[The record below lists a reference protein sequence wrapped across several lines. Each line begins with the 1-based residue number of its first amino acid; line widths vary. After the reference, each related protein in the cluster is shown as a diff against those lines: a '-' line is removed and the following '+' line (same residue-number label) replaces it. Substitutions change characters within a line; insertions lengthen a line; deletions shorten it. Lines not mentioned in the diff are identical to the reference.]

1 MYPFK
6 VLNKKKYA
14 LFFLNAFLENLC
26 LYLMPVILSI
36 YLTTPF
42 TLDKFKMLIILTIL
56 LKVLE
61 IIFNAT
67 WQIKGETFL
76 TNTKKDLQIA
86 YFKRLTNQNISK
98 LKNTHTGYLKKQI
111 DSICDENSILLD
123 QLMMTVNGFIV
134 AITIFLIKVA
144 TQSILL
150 FFLCIIFIIF
160 IVIYNIIITKSTVA
174 VQEDYN
180 NKYANYNAT
189 TVDFIENV
197 KVVKNYDAL
206 NYAESKINAKFD
218 HVKKPMK
225 KVNIHSSLIV
235 DGINALIYTMYAI
248 ILITLF
254 IRMKNGNDVFSYIV
268 FYSSMFSGLNTE
280 LRGVGNLFVHLN
292 KFKSANNQI
301 ESILVEEEK
310 IPKFKNFDN
319 ITLKDIEFKYNKKSK
334 NIIHIPYFS
343 VNKKD
348 KISIMGESGQGKST
362 FLNLF
367 CRFYKVDETNYLVNN
382 KITNK
387 APDVAYIFQEADLFD
402 LSIKENLLLGKNIS
416 DKKLQEYLEDA
427 GLLDWINT
435 LEHGLDTKVGEKGV
449 KLSTGQKQRINIIR
463 GILLDKEIYILDE
476 PTSNLDQVSEQKI
489 YDMINK
495 YLNDKTLIIVT
506 HRPRLKSLCNK
517 HYYFENKTLLEE
529 KE

>member
-1 MYPFK
+1 M
-6 VLNKKKYA
+6 
-14 LFFLNAFLENLC
+14 
-26 LYLMPVILSI
+26 
-36 YLTTPF
+36 
-42 TLDKFKMLIILTIL
+42 
-56 LKVLE
+56 
-61 IIFNAT
+61 
-67 WQIKGETFL
+67 
-76 TNTKKDLQIA
+76 
-86 YFKRLTNQNISK
+86 
-98 LKNTHTGYLKKQI
+98 
-111 DSICDENSILLD
+111 
-123 QLMMTVNGFIV
+123 
-134 AITIFLIKVA
+134 
-144 TQSILL
+144 
-150 FFLCIIFIIF
+150 
-160 IVIYNIIITKSTVA
+160 
-174 VQEDYN
+174 
-180 NKYANYNAT
+180 
-189 TVDFIENV
+189 

-362 FLNLF
+362 FLNIF

-463 GILLDKEIYILDE
+463 EILLDKEIYILDE